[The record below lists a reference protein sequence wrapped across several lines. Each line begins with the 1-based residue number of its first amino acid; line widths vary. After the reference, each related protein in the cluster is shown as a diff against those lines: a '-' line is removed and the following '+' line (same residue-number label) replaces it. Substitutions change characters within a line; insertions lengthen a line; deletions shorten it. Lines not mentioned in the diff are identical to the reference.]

1 MNPYTRVGSAIGTNE
16 AASLSG
22 RLSAWHDA
30 MVAHERRLR
39 AGNTSDQC
47 DDECPHADA
56 QVLWSEALA
65 TFGPRADELRFLRS
79 HAIGPA
85 RCSTAGATM
94 DGHSE
99 AAERMTRT
107 RATNPHSAPAAPS
120 QALQRSCDS

>member
-1 MNPYTRVGSAIGTNE
+1 MNPYMRVGSAVGTNE

-22 RLSAWHDA
+22 RLSTWHDA

-47 DDECPHADA
+47 DDECPHAEA

-79 HAIGPA
+79 HALGPA
-85 RCSTAGATM
+85 RRSTSDATL
-94 DGHSE
+94 DDQ
-99 AAERMTRT
+99 ADAVDRVTRT
-107 RATNPHSAPAAPS
+107 RVTNAHSARAAVSPRTPAE
-120 QALQRSCDS
+120 L